1 MSASFRTALLL
12 ALLLER
18 PAKALAGTCALC
30 RQALASGGN
39 QGLIQGFYW
48 SIVLIAGVPL
58 VIMGTVGLLVWRSTR
73 LKRRADAPGLRRP
86 LLLQHELRPAA
97 PCGLSEADNR
107 HRARGSS

>member
-12 ALLLER
+12 ALLLGR

-48 SIVLIAGVPL
+48 SILLIAGVPL
-58 VIMGTVGLLVWRSTR
+58 AIMATIGLIAWRHHRERTLARYAGRLPGALQST
-73 LKRRADAPGLRRP
+73 PRP
-86 LLLQHELRPAA
+86 
-97 PCGLSEADNR
+97 
-107 HRARGSS
+107 